1 MNKTYHIYAKGTPL
15 YWNLEEEEFRIKWND
30 LNAMVGLMKTDYVVE
45 DLEYEEIYGY
55 ESMKGNGSR
64 EYTEPAG
71 GDSY

>member
-1 MNKTYHIYAKGTPL
+1 MKTYHIYAKNTPL
-15 YWNLEEEEFRIKWND
+15 YWNLTEEEFRIKWND

-64 EYTEPAG
+64 GYTEPSG

>member
-1 MNKTYHIYAKGTPL
+1 MNKTYHIYAKGIPL

-30 LNAMVGLMKTDYVVE
+30 LNAMVGLMRTDYVVE

-55 ESMKGNGSR
+55 ENQNGNGSKG
-64 EYTEPAG
+64 YTEPSG

>member
-45 DLEYEEIYGY
+45 DLDYEEV
-55 ESMKGNGSR
+55 SDMKNEGSLS
-64 EYTEPAG
+64 YTEH
-71 GDSY
+71 SY

>member
-45 DLEYEEIYGY
+45 DLEYEEIYD
-55 ESMKGNGSR
+55 MKNEGSLS
-64 EYTEPAG
+64 YTEH
-71 GDSY
+71 SY